1 MRKAKTP
8 KKTSKLQ
15 ETIPLMAS
23 ATASPTTRRNRAGSI
38 ERTDR
43 YKNIEDGMI
52 PFKYSTSYS
61 DKSSLEIRDAVMLC
75 QKAYYNFSVFRNVID
90 LMTEFSVSNIYYRGG
105 NAKSRE
111 FFDALFN
118 KINLWDLQDKFYR
131 EYYRSGNVF
140 IYKFESELSTS
151 EISKITQIFSKEKA
165 QTQVLETDKNSLEKV
180 ALKKNM
186 IPSRYTILNPADIQL
201 VNRISFA
208 YGNYSK
214 VLSDYELDTLRNPRS
229 DEDLEVFN
237 SLPPEVQ
244 EQIKKKINT
253 VVLLPLDKEKIVAIF
268 YKKQDYE
275 PFAVPMG
282 FPVLEDINYKHEL
295 KKMDMAVS
303 RTMQQAILLITMGA
317 EQDKGG
323 INQKN
328 LAAMQEIFKNESV
341 GRVLIADYTTKA
353 EFVVPK
359 ISELLDPRKYEVIDR
374 DINMGLNNILVG
386 GEKFANQESKV
397 EVFLGRL
404 RQGREAFVNGFLLPE
419 IKKVAKSL
427 GFKNFPIPF
436 YEDFSLKDDTNSK
449 RIYTRLIELG
459 ILTAEEGL
467 IAIETGRLPDKESS
481 LVSQKDFATLKDEGL
496 YVPLIGG
503 PKVAEEAAGRP
514 AGSNKIKQQ
523 TKKISPIGASFS
535 SVKVRD
541 NLLQFQKVE
550 EEVVASLKKKFKI
563 KKLNE
568 SQVVVAGEIAKT
580 IILNEEKNNWL
591 GKVGEYVENPTDRN
605 KERIEKVLE
614 IAAKHQTDTFLAS
627 ILFESEV

>member
-1 MRKAKTP
+1 
-8 KKTSKLQ
+8 
-15 ETIPLMAS
+15 MAS
-23 ATASPTTRRNRAGSI
+23 ATASPVTRRNRAGSI

-52 PFKYSTSYS
+52 PFKYSSSYS

-165 QTQVLETDKNSLEKV
+165 QTQVLETDKSSLEKV

-244 EQIKKKINT
+244 EQIKKKINS
-253 VVLLPLDKEKIVAIF
+253 VVLLPLDKDKIVAIF

-282 FPVLEDINYKHEL
+282 FPVLEDINYKYEL

-317 EQDKGG
+317 EPDKGG

-328 LAAMQEIFKNESV
+328 LAAMQELFKNESV

-459 ILTAEEGL
+459 VLTAEEGL

-481 LVSQKDFATLKDEGL
+481 LLSQKDFAALKDEGL

-550 EEVVASLKKKFKI
+550 EAVVASLKKKFKI

-580 IILNEEKNNWL
+580 IILNEEKDNWL
-591 GKVGEYVENPTDRN
+591 GKVAEYAENPTDRN

-614 IAAKHQTDTFLAS
+614 IAARHQTDSFLAS

>member
-1 MRKAKTP
+1 MSKIKQP

-23 ATASPTTRRNRAGSI
+23 ATASPTRRNRAGSI

-165 QTQVLETDKNSLEKV
+165 QTQVLETDKSSLEKV

-282 FPVLEDINYKHEL
+282 FPVLEDINYKYEL

-317 EQDKGG
+317 EPDKGG

-328 LAAMQEIFKNESV
+328 LAAMQELFKNESV

-427 GFKNFPIPF
+427 GFKNFPVPF
-436 YEDFSLKDDTNSK
+436 YEDFSLKDDTNSR
-449 RIYTRLIELG
+449 RIYTRLVELG
-459 ILTAEEGL
+459 VLTAEEGL

-481 LVSQKDFATLKDEGL
+481 VQSQKEFAALKDEGL

-503 PKVAEEAAGRP
+503 PKIAEEPAGRP
-514 AGSNKIKQQ
+514 PGTNKIKQQ

-535 SVKVRD
+535 SIKVKD
-541 NLLQFQKVE
+541 SLLKFQEVE
-550 EEVVASLKKKFKI
+550 NSVISSLKKKFKI

-568 SQVVVAGEIAKT
+568 TQISVAEDISKT
-580 IILNEEKNNWL
+580 IILNEGKNNWL
-591 GKVGEYVENPTDRN
+591 DKVPDYVENPSDRN
-605 KERIEKVLE
+605 KERIDKVLE
-614 IAAKHQTDTFLAS
+614 IAAKHQIDTFLAS
-627 ILFESEV
+627 ILLESEV

>member
-1 MRKAKTP
+1 MSKAKTP

-165 QTQVLETDKNSLEKV
+165 QTQVLETDKSSLEKV

-282 FPVLEDINYKHEL
+282 FPVLEDINYKYEL

-317 EQDKGG
+317 EPDKGG

-328 LAAMQEIFKNESV
+328 LAAMQELFKNESV

-459 ILTAEEGL
+459 VLTAEEGL

-481 LVSQKDFATLKDEGL
+481 LLSQKDFAALKDEGL

-535 SVKVRD
+535 SVKVRE
-541 NLLQFQKVE
+541 NMVQFQKVE
-550 EEVVASLKKKFKI
+550 DEVITSLKKKFKI

-568 SQVVVAGEIAKT
+568 AQASIAEDIAKT
-580 IILNEEKNNWL
+580 VILNEEKNDWL
-591 GKVGEYVENPTDRN
+591 SKVAEYVESPIDRN
-605 KERIEKVLE
+605 NERISRVLE

-627 ILFESEV
+627 ILLASEA

>member
-1 MRKAKTP
+1 MSKINQP
-8 KKTSKLQ
+8 KKTKKL
-15 ETIPLMAS
+15 EEVTPLMTSIAS
-23 ATASPTTRRNRAGSI
+23 ASPTRRNRAGTI

-43 YKNIEDGMI
+43 YKNIDDGLI

-61 DKSSLEIRDAVMLC
+61 DRSSLEIRDAVMLC

-105 NAKSRE
+105 NEKSRE

-140 IYKFESELSTS
+140 IYRFESELTKS
-151 EISKITQIFSKEKA
+151 ELSKITQIFSKEKIA
-165 QTQVLETDKNSLEKV
+165 TAPTTSKPALLEEVLLRKNL
-180 ALKKNM
+180 
-186 IPSRYTILNPADIQL
+186 IPSRYIILNPADIQL
-201 VNRISFA
+201 VSRLSFNSGT
-208 YGNYSK
+208 YGK
-214 VLSDYELDTLRNPRS
+214 VLSDYELDTLRNPRT

-237 SLPPEVQ
+237 NLSPKIQ
-244 EQIKKKINT
+244 ELIKNKSNP
-253 VVLLPLDKEKIVAIF
+253 VVILPLEKEKISAVF

-282 FPVLEDINYKHEL
+282 FPVLEDINYKYEL

-317 EQDKGG
+317 EPEKGG

-328 LAAMQEIFKNESV
+328 LAAMQELFKNESV

-374 DINMGLNNILVG
+374 DINIGLNNILVG
-386 GEKFANQESKV
+386 GEKFANQTSKI

-404 RQGREAFVNGFLLPE
+404 RQGREAFINGFLLPE
-419 IKKVAKSL
+419 IKKTAKSL
-427 GFKNFPIPF
+427 GFKNFPVPF
-436 YEDFSLKDDTNSK
+436 YEDFSLKDDTNSR
-449 RIYTRLIELG
+449 RIYTRLVELG
-459 ILTAEEGL
+459 VLTAEEGL

-481 LVSQKDFATLKDEGL
+481 VQSQKEFAALKDEGL

-503 PKVAEEAAGRP
+503 PKIAEEPAGRP
-514 AGSNKIKQQ
+514 PGTNKIKQQ

-535 SVKVRD
+535 SIKVKD
-541 NLLQFQKVE
+541 SLLKFQEIENSVIS
-550 EEVVASLKKKFKI
+550 SLKKKFKI

-568 SQVVVAGEIAKT
+568 TQISVAEDISKT
-580 IILNEEKNNWL
+580 IILNEGKNDWL
-591 GKVGEYVENPTDRN
+591 DKVPDYVENPSDRN
-605 KERIEKVLE
+605 QERIDKVLE
-614 IAAKHQTDTFLAS
+614 IAAKHQIDTFLAS
-627 ILFESEV
+627 ILLESEV

>member
-1 MRKAKTP
+1 MSKIKQP

-23 ATASPTTRRNRAGSI
+23 ATASPTRRNRAGSI

-165 QTQVLETDKNSLEKV
+165 QTQVLETDKSSLEKI
-180 ALKKNM
+180 AIKKNM

-244 EQIKKKINT
+244 EQIKKKINS
-253 VVLLPLDKEKIVAIF
+253 VVLLPLEKDKIVAIF

-282 FPVLEDINYKHEL
+282 FPVLEDINYKYEL

-317 EQDKGG
+317 EPDKGG

-328 LAAMQEIFKNESV
+328 LAAMQELFKNESV

-481 LVSQKDFATLKDEGL
+481 LVSQKDFAALKDEGL

-503 PKVAEEAAGRP
+503 PKVAEEPAGRP
-514 AGSNKIKQQ
+514 PGTNKIKQQ

-535 SVKVRD
+535 SIKVKD
-541 NLLQFQKVE
+541 SLLKFQEVE
-550 EEVVASLKKKFKI
+550 NSVISSLKKKFKI

-568 SQVVVAGEIAKT
+568 TQISVAEDISKT
-580 IILNEEKNNWL
+580 IILNEGKNNWL
-591 GKVGEYVENPTDRN
+591 DKVPDYVENPSDRN
-605 KERIEKVLE
+605 KERIDKVLE
-614 IAAKHQTDTFLAS
+614 IAAKHQIDTFLAS
-627 ILFESEV
+627 ILLESEV

>member
-1 MRKAKTP
+1 MSKIKQP

-23 ATASPTTRRNRAGSI
+23 ATASPTRRNRAGSI

-165 QTQVLETDKNSLEKV
+165 QTQVLETDKSSLEKV

-282 FPVLEDINYKHEL
+282 FPVLEDINYKYEL

-317 EQDKGG
+317 EPDKGG

-328 LAAMQEIFKNESV
+328 LAAMQELFKNESV

-436 YEDFSLKDDTNSK
+436 YEDFSLKDDTNSR
-449 RIYTRLIELG
+449 RIYTRLVELG
-459 ILTAEEGL
+459 VLTAEEGL

-481 LVSQKDFATLKDEGL
+481 VQSQKEFAALKDEGL

-503 PKVAEEAAGRP
+503 PKIAEEPAGRP
-514 AGSNKIKQQ
+514 PGTNKIKQQ

-535 SVKVRD
+535 SIKVKD
-541 NLLQFQKVE
+541 SLLKFQEVE
-550 EEVVASLKKKFKI
+550 NSVISSLKKKFKI

-568 SQVVVAGEIAKT
+568 TQISVAEDISKT
-580 IILNEEKNNWL
+580 IILNEGKNNWL
-591 GKVGEYVENPTDRN
+591 DKVPDYVENPSDRN
-605 KERIEKVLE
+605 KERIDKVLE
-614 IAAKHQTDTFLAS
+614 IAAKHQIDTFLAS
-627 ILFESEV
+627 ILLESEV

>member
-1 MRKAKTP
+1 MSKAKTP

-23 ATASPTTRRNRAGSI
+23 ATASPTRRNRSGSI

-52 PFKYSTSYS
+52 PFKYSSSYS

-165 QTQVLETDKNSLEKV
+165 QTQVLETDKSSLEKI
-180 ALKKNM
+180 AIKKNM

-317 EQDKGG
+317 PPDQGG

-328 LAAMQEIFKNESV
+328 LAAMQELFKNESV

-459 ILTAEEGL
+459 VLTAEEGL

-481 LVSQKDFATLKDEGL
+481 LLSQKDFAALKDEGL

-514 AGSNKIKQQ
+514 PGTNKIKQQ

-535 SVKVRD
+535 SIKVKD
-541 NLLQFQKVE
+541 SLLKFQEIENSVIS
-550 EEVVASLKKKFKI
+550 SLKKKFKI

-568 SQVVVAGEIAKT
+568 TQISVAEDISKT
-580 IILNEEKNNWL
+580 IILNEGKNDWL
-591 GKVGEYVENPTDRN
+591 DKVPDYVENPSDRN
-605 KERIEKVLE
+605 QERIDKVLE
-614 IAAKHQTDTFLAS
+614 IAAKHQIDTFLAS
-627 ILFESEV
+627 ILLESEV

>member
-1 MRKAKTP
+1 MSKAKTP

-23 ATASPTTRRNRAGSI
+23 ATASPTRRNRSGSI

-52 PFKYSTSYS
+52 PFKYSSSYS

-244 EQIKKKINT
+244 EQIKKKINS

-317 EQDKGG
+317 PPDQGG

-328 LAAMQEIFKNESV
+328 LAAMQELFKNESV

-459 ILTAEEGL
+459 VLTAEEGL

-481 LVSQKDFATLKDEGL
+481 LLSQKDFAALKDEGL

-541 NLLQFQKVE
+541 NLFQFQKVE
-550 EEVVASLKKKFKI
+550 EAVVASLKKKFKI

-580 IILNEEKNNWL
+580 IILNEEKDNWL
-591 GKVGEYVENPTDRN
+591 GKVAEYAENPTDRN

-614 IAAKHQTDTFLAS
+614 IAARHQTDSFLAS

>member
-1 MRKAKTP
+1 
-8 KKTSKLQ
+8 
-15 ETIPLMAS
+15 
-23 ATASPTTRRNRAGSI
+23 
-38 ERTDR
+38 
-43 YKNIEDGMI
+43 
-52 PFKYSTSYS
+52 
-61 DKSSLEIRDAVMLC
+61 
-75 QKAYYNFSVFRNVID
+75 
-90 LMTEFSVSNIYYRGG
+90 
-105 NAKSRE
+105 
-111 FFDALFN
+111 
-118 KINLWDLQDKFYR
+118 
-131 EYYRSGNVF
+131 
-140 IYKFESELSTS
+140 
-151 EISKITQIFSKEKA
+151 
-165 QTQVLETDKNSLEKV
+165 
-180 ALKKNM
+180 
-186 IPSRYTILNPADIQL
+186 
-201 VNRISFA
+201 
-208 YGNYSK
+208 
-214 VLSDYELDTLRNPRS
+214 
-229 DEDLEVFN
+229 
-237 SLPPEVQ
+237 
-244 EQIKKKINT
+244 
-253 VVLLPLDKEKIVAIF
+253 
-268 YKKQDYE
+268 
-275 PFAVPMG
+275 
-282 FPVLEDINYKHEL
+282 
-295 KKMDMAVS
+295 
-303 RTMQQAILLITMGA
+303 MGA
-317 EQDKGG
+317 EPDKGG

-328 LAAMQEIFKNESV
+328 LSAMQELFKNESV

-459 ILTAEEGL
+459 VLTAEEGL

-481 LVSQKDFATLKDEGL
+481 LLSQKDFAALKDEGL

-514 AGSNKIKQQ
+514 AGSKKIKQQ

-550 EEVVASLKKKFKI
+550 EAVVASLKKKFKI

-580 IILNEEKNNWL
+580 IILNEEKDNWL
-591 GKVGEYVENPTDRN
+591 GKVAEYAENPTDRN

-614 IAAKHQTDTFLAS
+614 IAARHQTDSFLAS

>member
-1 MRKAKTP
+1 MSKIKQP

-23 ATASPTTRRNRAGSI
+23 ATASPTRRNRAGSI

-165 QTQVLETDKNSLEKV
+165 QTQVLETDKSSLEKV

-244 EQIKKKINT
+244 EQIKKKINS
-253 VVLLPLDKEKIVAIF
+253 VVLLPLEKDKIVAIF

-282 FPVLEDINYKHEL
+282 FPVLEDINYKYEL

-317 EQDKGG
+317 EPDKGG

-328 LAAMQEIFKNESV
+328 LAAMQELFKNESV

-459 ILTAEEGL
+459 VLTAEEGL

-481 LVSQKDFATLKDEGL
+481 LVSQKDFAALKDEGL

-535 SVKVRD
+535 SVKVRE
-541 NLLQFQKVE
+541 NMMRFQKVE
-550 EEVVASLKKKFKI
+550 DEVIASLKKKFKI

-568 SQVVVAGEIAKT
+568 AQASIAEDIAKT
-580 IILNEEKNNWL
+580 VILNEEKNDWL
-591 GKVGEYVENPTDRN
+591 IKVAEYVENPTDRN
-605 KERIEKVLE
+605 NERVSRVLE

-627 ILFESEV
+627 ILLASEA

>member
-1 MRKAKTP
+1 MSKIKQP

-23 ATASPTTRRNRAGSI
+23 ATASPTRRNRAGSI

-165 QTQVLETDKNSLEKV
+165 QTQVLETDKSSLEKV

-282 FPVLEDINYKHEL
+282 FPVLEDINYKYEL

-317 EQDKGG
+317 EPDKGG

-328 LAAMQEIFKNESV
+328 LSAMQELFKNESV

-459 ILTAEEGL
+459 VLTAEEGL

-481 LVSQKDFATLKDEGL
+481 LLSQKDFAALKDEGL
-496 YVPLIGG
+496 YAPLIGG

-535 SVKVRD
+535 SVKVRE
-541 NLLQFQKVE
+541 NMMRFQKVE
-550 EEVVASLKKKFKI
+550 DEVIASLKKKFKI

-568 SQVVVAGEIAKT
+568 AQASIAEDIAKT
-580 IILNEEKNNWL
+580 VILNEEKNDWL
-591 GKVGEYVENPTDRN
+591 SKVSEYVESPIDRN
-605 KERIEKVLE
+605 NERISRVLE

-627 ILFESEV
+627 ILLASEA

>member
-1 MRKAKTP
+1 MSKIKQP

-23 ATASPTTRRNRAGSI
+23 ATASPTRRNRAGSI

-151 EISKITQIFSKEKA
+151 EISKITQIFSTEKA
-165 QTQVLETDKNSLEKV
+165 QTQVLETDKSSLEKV

-282 FPVLEDINYKHEL
+282 FPVLEDINYKYEL

-317 EQDKGG
+317 EPDKGG

-328 LAAMQEIFKNESV
+328 LAAMQELFKNESV

-459 ILTAEEGL
+459 VLTAEEGL

-481 LVSQKDFATLKDEGL
+481 LLSQKDFAALKDEGL

-503 PKVAEEAAGRP
+503 PKAAEEAAGRP

-535 SVKVRD
+535 SIKVRE
-541 NLLQFQKVE
+541 NMVQFQEVE
-550 EEVVASLKKKFKI
+550 NSVISSLKKKFKI

-568 SQVVVAGEIAKT
+568 TQISVAEDISKT
-580 IILNEEKNNWL
+580 IILNEGKNNWL
-591 GKVGEYVENPTDRN
+591 DKVPDYVENPSDRN
-605 KERIEKVLE
+605 KERIDKVLE
-614 IAAKHQTDTFLAS
+614 IAAKHQIDTFLAS
-627 ILFESEV
+627 ILLESEV

>member
-1 MRKAKTP
+1 
-8 KKTSKLQ
+8 
-15 ETIPLMAS
+15 
-23 ATASPTTRRNRAGSI
+23 
-38 ERTDR
+38 
-43 YKNIEDGMI
+43 
-52 PFKYSTSYS
+52 
-61 DKSSLEIRDAVMLC
+61 
-75 QKAYYNFSVFRNVID
+75 
-90 LMTEFSVSNIYYRGG
+90 
-105 NAKSRE
+105 
-111 FFDALFN
+111 
-118 KINLWDLQDKFYR
+118 
-131 EYYRSGNVF
+131 
-140 IYKFESELSTS
+140 
-151 EISKITQIFSKEKA
+151 
-165 QTQVLETDKNSLEKV
+165 
-180 ALKKNM
+180 
-186 IPSRYTILNPADIQL
+186 
-201 VNRISFA
+201 
-208 YGNYSK
+208 
-214 VLSDYELDTLRNPRS
+214 
-229 DEDLEVFN
+229 
-237 SLPPEVQ
+237 
-244 EQIKKKINT
+244 
-253 VVLLPLDKEKIVAIF
+253 
-268 YKKQDYE
+268 
-275 PFAVPMG
+275 MG

-317 EQDKGG
+317 PPDQGG

-328 LAAMQEIFKNESV
+328 LAAMQELFKNESV

-459 ILTAEEGL
+459 VLTAEEGL

-481 LVSQKDFATLKDEGL
+481 LLSQKDFAALKDEGL

-541 NLLQFQKVE
+541 NLFQFQKVE
-550 EEVVASLKKKFKI
+550 EAVVASLKKKFKI

-580 IILNEEKNNWL
+580 IILNEEKDNWL
-591 GKVGEYVENPTDRN
+591 GKVAEYAENPTDRN

-614 IAAKHQTDTFLAS
+614 IAARHQTDSFLAS

>member
-1 MRKAKTP
+1 MSKAKTP

-23 ATASPTTRRNRAGSI
+23 ATASPTRRNRAGSI

-52 PFKYSTSYS
+52 PFKYSSSYS

-317 EQDKGG
+317 EPDKGG

-328 LAAMQEIFKNESV
+328 LAAMQELFKNESV

-481 LVSQKDFATLKDEGL
+481 LVSQKDFAALKDEGL

-627 ILFESEV
+627 ILFESEA